1 MTNSQPRLHKS
12 RAGAVSEGIE
22 LVAALAAEAIK
33 TGQPCVIAESAML
46 ELNLPFD
53 LLRETAGS
61 YGCEVSG
68 PFNGASDD
76 GNYYLI
82 EEALI
87 LPEWPYGVVV
97 SLAPSEV
104 RTAAR
109 EFSSWLDE
117 TGTGFRVEEY
127 LDLGAIHIRTTDFGL
142 AVAFVDEHGGM
153 ILTADE
159 TARLFIGARLPQN
172 IIDQSQRR
180 TPCATST
187 AIPATSR
194 RSESSSRSST
204 QRV

>member
-12 RAGAVSEGIE
+12 RAGAVSAGTEM
-22 LVAALAAEAIK
+22 VATLAAEAIEA
-33 TGQPCVIAESAML
+33 GQPCIITESAML
-46 ELNLPFD
+46 QLNLPFD
-53 LLRETAGS
+53 LLREIAGS
-61 YGCEVSG
+61 HGCEVSG

-117 TGTGFRVEEY
+117 KGTGFQVKEY

-159 TARLFIGARLPQN
+159 TVRLFIGARLPQN

-180 TPCATST
+180 TSCATST

-204 QRV
+204 RRV

>member
-1 MTNSQPRLHKS
+1 MTNSQPGLHKS
-12 RAGAVSEGIE
+12 HTGAVSAGIE
-22 LVAALAAEAIK
+22 LVATLATEAVK
-33 TGQPCVIAESAML
+33 AGQPCIIAESAML
-46 ELNLPFD
+46 ELNLTFE
-53 LLRETAGS
+53 LLMEIAGS
-61 YGCEVSG
+61 HGCEVSG
-68 PFNGASDD
+68 PFNGARDD

-87 LPEWPYGVVV
+87 LPDWPYGAVV
-97 SLAPSEV
+97 SLAPSKV

-117 TGTGFRVEEY
+117 KGTGFRVEEY

-153 ILTADE
+153 ILTAGE
-159 TARLFIGARLPQN
+159 TARLFMGARLPQN

-187 AIPATSR
+187 AIHATSR

-204 QRV
+204 PRV

>member
-109 EFSSWLDE
+109 EFSSCS
-117 TGTGFRVEEY
+117 TRRGR
-127 LDLGAIHIRTTDFGL
+127 
-142 AVAFVDEHGGM
+142 AFASRSTLISVRSTSGPR
-153 ILTADE
+153 ISA
-159 TARLFIGARLPQN
+159 LPWR
-172 IIDQSQRR
+172 SS
-180 TPCATST
+180 TST
-187 AIPATSR
+187 AA
-194 RSESSSRSST
+194 
-204 QRV
+204 